1 MSVVNISTYGNL
13 QNLLQNI
20 NVAQS
25 SLATDQEQI
34 SSGQKSQTFD
44 GLTGSIQQFS
54 DMNTQVNELNNFQQS
69 NGVYLSQLQ
78 TSNTSLSQL
87 TQMATSLK
95 SLIASQISGSSSTAS
110 FTQQVQADTASIT
123 SELNTTFQG
132 SYLYGGTSTNTPP
145 VIQPLPPSVQTG
157 VPDASYYQGSTQNST
172 TRIAVDQV
180 VPNNIRAD
188 NPAFQQIFAG
198 VNQAL
203 AANGNTTQL
212 TAAENL
218 VSQGISGVIAL
229 NATVNAN
236 IVNVQQVNTQSQTQ
250 QTYFT
255 SLTQNIS
262 SADVV
267 SLSTKVTQ
275 DQTVLEA
282 AFSTFARIS
291 SLTLANYLK

>member
-1 MSVVNISTYGNL
+1 MSVTNISTFGAL
-13 QNLLQNI
+13 QSLLQNI
-20 NVAQS
+20 SVSQGN
-25 SLATDQEQI
+25 LITDQQQV

-54 DMNTQVNELNNFQQS
+54 DMNTQVSQLNNFQQS
-69 NGVYLSQLQ
+69 NSVVLSQLQ
-78 TSNTSLSQL
+78 TSNTALSQI
-87 TQMATSLK
+87 TQVATSLK
-95 SLIASQISGSSSTAS
+95 SLIASQISGSNSTAS
-110 FTQQVQADTASIT
+110 FTQQVQSDVASI
-123 SELNTTFQG
+123 SSGLNTTFQG
-132 SYLYGGTSTNTPP
+132 SYIYGGTNTNTAP
-145 VIQPLPPSVQTG
+145 VIQPLPASVQVG

-172 TRIAVDQV
+172 TRIATDQTM
-180 VPNNIRAD
+180 PNNIRAD

-203 AANGNTTQL
+203 AANGNATQL
-212 TAAENL
+212 QAAENL
-218 VSQGISGVIAL
+218 INQGIGGVIAL

-236 IVNVQQVNTQSQTQ
+236 IVNVQQVNSQSQTE

-267 SLSTKVTQ
+267 TLSTKVAQ

-282 AFSTFARIS
+282 SFSVFARIS